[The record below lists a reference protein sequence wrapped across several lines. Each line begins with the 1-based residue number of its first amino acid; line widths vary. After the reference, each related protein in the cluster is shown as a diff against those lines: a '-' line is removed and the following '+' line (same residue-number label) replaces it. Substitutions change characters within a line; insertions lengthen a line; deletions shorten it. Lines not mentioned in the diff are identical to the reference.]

1 MKKYFYFLSF
11 ILLATLGCSN
21 KVQEIEDLIQNKNY
35 TEAQTILNNLSTEE
49 KQKPRIKE
57 LQIIINFNNLL
68 DTLSYTAHANNFIL
82 PDSLVDASILNYV
95 VYPNLEDSILIM
107 QKHYAFM
114 GANFYYSQKKIT
126 QAYQCIIKYVSD
138 NSLNESDKQL
148 VNNLKSNV
156 ISGIWAGKMIA
167 GKMKVRMRIDPV
179 GHSAF
184 TGRVVFEEMGI
195 LSELYNGVFDGVN
208 LSATYPINVTRY
220 RRVMEG
226 VSGTYNN
233 GTLKMTFPVVVTNT
247 HSESDGGGGV
257 FTSYESKIVRK
268 DCIMSR
274 TK

>member
-1 MKKYFYFLSF
+1 MNKLFYLISFFL
-11 ILLATLGCSN
+11 ILTFGCSN
-21 KVQEIEDLIQNKNY
+21 KEQEIKELIQNKNY
-35 TEAQTILNNLSTEE
+35 TEAQTLLNGLSTEE
-49 KQKPRIKE
+49 KQKPKNKE
-57 LQIIINFNNLL
+57 LQTIINFNNLL
-68 DTLSYTAHANNFIL
+68 GTLINMTLENNFIL
-82 PDSLVDASILNYV
+82 TDSLIDANITNYEG
-95 VYPNLEDSILIM
+95 YPNLKDSLLLL

-114 GANFYYSQKKIT
+114 GANFYTLQKKVT

-138 NSLNESDKQL
+138 NSLDESNKQT
-148 VNNLKSNV
+148 VNNLKSKV
-156 ISGIWAGKMIA
+156 ISGIWTGKMIA

-220 RRVMEG
+220 RQVMEG
-226 VSGTYNN
+226 ITGTYDN
-233 GTLKMTFPVVVTNT
+233 GKLRMTFPVVVTSS

-268 DCIMSR
+268 DCIMS
-274 TK
+274 KEK